1 MEVGDQGI
9 DQQAHTDVREH
20 PKAILGRLRHI
31 SRKSGA
37 IAQFDRW
44 RIERLVRPI
53 PGKRHPE
60 DQENGLRRVEESIR
74 MTWVEGLRVGRKAQE
89 YGRQEHQG
97 YSSKH
102 IPSAQR
108 RYASPNLCELA

>member
-1 MEVGDQGI
+1 HKPM
-9 DQQAHTDVREH
+9 
-20 PKAILGRLRHI
+20 AILGRLDHI
-31 SRKSGA
+31 LRKSCA
-37 IAQFDRW
+37 IARIDRW
-44 RIERLVRPI
+44 RIERLLRSI

-74 MTWVEGLRVGRKAQE
+74 MTWVESLRCGRKAQE